1 MLARARTP
9 SSTKS
14 LREFGFRCICLLR
27 TAVALM
33 LPPCATCVA
42 CTLWCDSQPISVALS
57 SWARRRRRR
66 LPSRCCC
73 RRVRLA
79 LRAHFGETHIPFPL
93 LDPPGRVVVVVAA
106 AAAAVVVLLLLLLL
120 CRDGTVRS
128 FNLEHHTIL
137 FQQTPAASVWS
148 FAAAALEGALTGAL
162 HALRVLLVGPAGA
175 ETHAGRSM

>member
-1 MLARARTP
+1 M
-9 SSTKS
+9 
-14 LREFGFRCICLLR
+14 
-27 TAVALM
+27 
-33 LPPCATCVA
+33 
-42 CTLWCDSQPISVALS
+42 
-57 SWARRRRRR
+57 
-66 LPSRCCC
+66 
-73 RRVRLA
+73 RLA

-93 LDPPGRVVVVVAA
+93 LDPPGRVVVVVAAATA

-137 FQQTPAASVWS
+137 FQQTPAASVLS
-148 FAAAALEGALTGAL
+148 FTAAALEGALTGAL